1 MDSKKEFVKS
11 IVNAESWTEYSPC
24 MKECMNIFS
33 IISEVNTALSIRCFL
48 KSYGDTIKYFGNEVL
63 FHPKEVR
70 DEFVGLI
77 NDEIKKDHDTYV
89 TYKLITAIVL
99 LGGEV
104 KINADSATFKLV
116 YDLFNCIDKEKIS
129 SNSLYMAFQ
138 KLKGIKL

>member
-11 IVNAESWTEYSPC
+11 IVNADSWTEYGPC
-24 MKECMNIFS
+24 MKDCMNVFS
-33 IISEVNTALSIRCFL
+33 IISEVNTTLSIRCFL

-70 DEFVGLI
+70 DELVRLI
-77 NDEIKKDHDTYV
+77 NDEIKKDHDIYV